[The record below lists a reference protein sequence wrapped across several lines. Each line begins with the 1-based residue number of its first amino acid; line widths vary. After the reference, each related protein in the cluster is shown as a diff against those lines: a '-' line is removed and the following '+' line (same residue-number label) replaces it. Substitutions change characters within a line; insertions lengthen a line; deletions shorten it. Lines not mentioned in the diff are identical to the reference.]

1 MKPGDRIGVY
11 TLVEKIGKGNYQV
24 WKAEKENPYLL
35 RKQEYAL
42 KFIPEDEVDEKIL
55 AEEVQL
61 WHQASEKHND
71 HIARFIDAEKY
82 EDGEHPYLVI
92 VSEYAPE
99 GSLQA
104 LIETRQRERRPFTSA
119 EIKTII
125 TGILR
130 GLEHLHSREPRIVH
144 RDLKPANVVFKD
156 GVPKI
161 IDFGISRIFTS
172 ESIMS
177 QLPKGT
183 PCYMAPEAFLGTKN
197 PPVDVWAVGV
207 ILYQMVTEQLPFPN
221 DPSKV
226 KDFYA
231 IQRSV
236 TSDPYRP
243 LPENIPAEY
252 RQVIDRALDK
262 MPLNRYA
269 SVMEM
274 RDAVE
279 ALPPL
284 PYDSATT
291 EQDVE
296 RVHGGQSL
304 ITRVA
309 DESRPPAPPQPVVVT
324 PPEPLEQ
331 TPGRGLFPTFER
343 KHAFIALAG
352 LLAVAAVLMFALK
365 KPDFLFRSND
375 VTAPPPG
382 QITLKLA
389 TYWRSD
395 LPILADNVK
404 EMAKDITDSSN
415 GELKVEVLFAGEAKD
430 AGGNPIAPGALFD
443 AVSNNK
449 VQMVHSAAYYWEDR
463 IKGASFFSS
472 VPFGMNSEQMETW
485 IKEKDGL
492 TLWRQLYKPYKVMPF
507 PCGHTGEQMGGWFD
521 KEILTIHDFEG
532 IVMRIPGLGG
542 KVLNKAGAKTK
553 SIPPQDIVK
562 AKDAGEINAA
572 EWIGPYHDCL
582 LGLQDKWTYYY
593 GPGWQ
598 ERDTMFELL
607 INQDAYNSL
616 PERLQNL
623 IRIKSEEY
631 DRKISRQFVVRN
643 AEYEDVLR
651 KKLVNFR
658 TFPRAV
664 LATLKT
670 YRDEMLQDYN
680 AGDTQKIYQSYMDFL
695 QQTSRRTS
703 RP

>member
-1 MKPGDRIGVY
+1 VKPGDRIGVY
-11 TLVEKIGKGNYQV
+11 KLIEKIGRGNYQV
-24 WKAEKENPYLL
+24 WKAEKESPL
-35 RKQEYAL
+35 RRTQAYAL
-42 KFIPEDEVDEKIL
+42 KFIPEDEVDEKVL

-61 WHQASEKHND
+61 WDQASEKHND
-71 HIARFIDAEKY
+71 YIARFIDAEKY
-82 EDGEHPYLVI
+82 NDGEHPYLVI

-104 LIETRQRERRPFTSA
+104 LIARRQQENRPFTSA
-119 EIKTII
+119 EIKKII

-130 GLEHLHSREPRIVH
+130 GLEHLHSREPKIIH

-172 ESIMS
+172 ESIKS
-177 QLPKGT
+177 HLPKGT

-197 PPVDVWAVGV
+197 PPVDIWAVGV
-207 ILYQMVTEQLPFPN
+207 ILYQMLTGELPFPI
-221 DPSKV
+221 DPSTAR
-226 KDFYA
+226 DFYA
-231 IQRSV
+231 VQRSV

-243 LPENIPAEY
+243 LPENTPEKY
-252 RQVIDRALDK
+252 RQIIDKALDK
-262 MPLNRYA
+262 IPVNRYS
-269 SVMEM
+269 SVVEM
-274 RDAVE
+274 REAVE

-284 PYDSATT
+284 PYDPATT
-291 EQDVE
+291 EPEVDPIP
-296 RVHGGQSL
+296 GGQSVL
-304 ITRVA
+304 TRPV
-309 DESRPPAPPQPVVVT
+309 DKPQPPAPPPAAVVT
-324 PPEPLEQ
+324 PPDPQ
-331 TPGRGLFPTFER
+331 GPTPRPLFPTFER
-343 KHAFIALAG
+343 RHAFIVLAG

-365 KPDFLFRSND
+365 KPDFIFKSSGA
-375 VTAPPPG
+375 TSPTPG
-382 QITLKLA
+382 QPIKLKLA

-415 GELKVEVLFAGEAKD
+415 GELQIEVLFAGEAKD
-430 AGGNPIAPGALFD
+430 AGGNPIAPSGLFD

-449 VQMVHSAAYYWEDR
+449 VQMVHSASYYWEDR

-492 TLWRQLYKPYKVMPF
+492 TLWRELYKPYKVMPF

-607 INQDAYNSL
+607 INQDVYNSL

-623 IRIKSEEY
+623 IRMKSEEY
-631 DRKISRQFVVRN
+631 DRKIARQFVVRN

-670 YRDEMLQDYN
+670 YRDEVLQDYN

-695 QQTSRRTS
+695 QQTSRRSS